1 MRSKQ
6 LVSIVGAVG
15 VASIAIVL
23 TISLFSRENMWV
35 AAPIVGALAA
45 MGVIMGFFVKGKSS
59 D

>member
-1 MRSKQ
+1 MKSKP
-6 LVSIVGAVG
+6 LVNIVGTVG

-45 MGVIMGFFVKGKSS
+45 MGVIMGFFVKGK
-59 D
+59 

>member
-1 MRSKQ
+1 MKSKP

-23 TISLFSRENMWV
+23 TISIFSRENVWV
-35 AAPIVGALAA
+35 AAPIVGVLAA
-45 MGVIMGFFVKGKSS
+45 MGVILGFFAKGKSS